1 MSVSHSLVDKGSSMI
16 HQRIEKK
23 DFVPNNNQKS
33 ELTPTERI
41 LKPVKFIAV
50 EANLFSS
57 SGDGKA
63 PQNVVKGMLSSSK
76 LPYCFLR
83 CR

>member
-1 MSVSHSLVDKGSSMI
+1 MI